1 MNSVAKLLAFA
12 ALLGLTFGGAALAG
26 AAIDPTESGETSDAG
41 GGHGGSADGHD
52 ADESVGPVE
61 AGHSGREEAS
71 MPAVDGLAVS
81 AEGFSLSPERT
92 QFTVGQPER
101 FSFRIIDAEGG
112 ALRDGYELIHERELH
127 LIVVSRDTA
136 TFQHL
141 HPDRS
146 PDGTWSTKLEL
157 PRAGTYRVFAD
168 FMIDG
173 QSRTLATDVFVPGAF
188 RPERL
193 TDPVATDQSGGYT
206 AELASAPAP
215 PGTEEELAFAVTRNG
230 QPARDLEHY
239 LGAKGHLVAL
249 REGDLAYLHVHPIEG
264 EAHGDGD
271 SETAANANEIAF
283 AATFPTAGRYRLFLQ
298 FKAGGQIRTVDYTLE
313 VPR

>member
-26 AAIDPTESGETSDAG
+26 AAIDPTDAGETSDPGA
-41 GGHGGSADGHD
+41 GHGGSGDGHD
-52 ADESVGPVE
+52 ADGSAAGAE
-61 AGHSGREEAS
+61 AGLSGRQGAS
-71 MPAVDGLAVS
+71 MPAVRGLAVS
-81 AEGFSLSPERT
+81 AGGFTLSPDRT
-92 QFTVGQPER
+92 LFTLGGPER

-112 ALRDGYELIHERELH
+112 TVRDGYEPIHERELH

-146 PDGTWSTKLEL
+146 PDGTWSTELEL

-168 FMIDG
+168 FMVDG
-173 QSRTLATDVFVPGAF
+173 QNRTLASDVFVPGEF
-188 RPERL
+188 QPERL
-193 TDPVATDQSGGYT
+193 PDPVATDQAGGYT
-206 AELASAPAP
+206 AELASATAP
-215 PGTEEELAFAVTRNG
+215 PGTEQELAFAVTRNG
-230 QPARDLEHY
+230 QPARDLEDY
-239 LGAKGHLVAL
+239 LGAGGHLVAL
-249 REGDLAYLHVHPIEG
+249 REGDLAYLHVHPLEG

-298 FKAGGQIRTVDYTLE
+298 FKAASQIRTVDYTLE